1 MHFKSHFDGR
11 LILNCG
17 GGLGN
22 QLFEYAAGLYFAAQL
37 NRQLEVVQ
45 PLPQHAQWNG
55 YSRPFQLSQFAIRS
69 KIRGT
74 EFLDRLFFSS
84 NPRLRPLRFLLGQ
97 PLQAELIEEPAI
109 YRFHTN
115 LSDKANKKNI
125 YMSGSWQAAN
135 YALVVEPAL
144 REEYQF
150 KSPPQGR
157 NQTYLNQIDQLKC
170 PISIHLRIGDYAL
183 IHHSVG
189 SGTAPV
195 SMILRESY
203 YAKAINLV
211 TEFFPEH
218 TLVVFSDDQQ
228 AARDILPKNKEYLF
242 IEGND
247 AMSAHE
253 DLRLMSH
260 CRHHIIANSSF
271 SWWGAWLNPDRNKK
285 VFAPQY
291 WANTRNSYF
300 PDLYPA
306 GWTIIDNSNPL
317 ENIN

>member
-1 MHFKSHFDGR
+1 MHLKSQFVGR

-22 QLFEYAAGLYFAAQL
+22 QMFEYAAGLYFAAQL

-84 NPRLRPLRFLLGQ
+84 NPRLRPFQLLLGQ
-97 PLQAELIEEPAI
+97 SLQAVLIEEPAV
-109 YRFHTN
+109 YRFHVD
-115 LSDKANKKNI
+115 LSDKANQRDI
-125 YMSGSWQAAN
+125 YMNGSWQAAD
-135 YALVVEPAL
+135 YVVAMESTL

-150 KSPPQGR
+150 KSPPQGKS
-157 NQTYLNQIDQLKC
+157 QIYLNQIQQMKC

-183 IHHSVG
+183 INHSTG
-189 SGTAPV
+189 SGTARV
-195 SMILRESY
+195 SMILKDSY
-203 YAKAINLV
+203 YTKAINLV
-211 TEFFPEH
+211 TDLFPEH

-228 AARDILPKNKEYLF
+228 AAKEILPKNKEYLF

-253 DLRLMSH
+253 DLRLMSC

-285 VFAPQY
+285 VFVPQY

-306 GWTIIDNSNPL
+306 GWTIVDNSNF
-317 ENIN
+317 